1 MYGSPF
7 SVSGPLE
14 CYVFSLCSKS
24 SPGSL
29 SPQFQSCQPHF
40 YKYRIP
46 DMCSL
51 RSRLQDSPGRA
62 LFQPFPGDFQSVFQ
76 SSVRQSDGSR
86 SGYCSRHISHTVM
99 NDAVHCVDR
108 IIVISNLCGFA
119 AAALIHC
126 HVYNHA
132 SLLHIFQIS
141 FLHQLRR
148 CFSRESVRFR
158 SPDPRL
164 PQLFQ

>member
-40 YKYRIP
+40 YKYRILICVHCGV
-46 DMCSL
+46 DYRIL
-51 RSRLQDSPGRA
+51 LAG

-148 CFSRESVRFR
+148 CFSGNQYASDHQIRVCHSF
-158 SPDPRL
+158 
-164 PQLFQ
+164 FQ